1 MMMMINRCI
10 FIGFLGWF
18 MLWIFI
24 LEIYETLK
32 RFYLS
37 RIAYFQRNYNKNNK
51 NEINQFIPSIYEN
64 GVFDVTMSRI
74 HFTTFEMY
82 IVCVA
87 SIWTR
92 LFPASR
98 LKIYLNQH
106 MNLNYY
112 PLGNVYGKDL
122 RSDLRFLNS
131 GHTSPLLFLQRIIQ
145 SQEIIIQK
153 QSART

>member
-1 MMMMINRCI
+1 MRGLKD
-10 FIGFLGWF
+10 FITSLQNS
-18 MLWIFI
+18 II
-24 LEIYETLK
+24 
-32 RFYLS
+32 
-37 RIAYFQRNYNKNNK
+37 QRNYNKNNK
-51 NEINQFIPSIYEN
+51 NEINQFIPSIFET
-64 GVFDVTMSRI
+64 GIFDVTMSRI
-74 HFTTFEMY
+74 HFTAFEMY

-112 PLGNVYGKDL
+112 PLGNVYRKDL
-122 RSDLRFLNS
+122 RSVRFLNS